1 VIFKSFDIGFQQPKY
16 SLGIQRAHARRSQA
30 DYKAFL
36 PVYQAAGF
44 GKASFD
50 TAEVVL
56 EIQKRLTQYRSLWS
70 RAERCNSGSRDEA
83 DGSGAHRPTCRGDT

>member
-1 VIFKSFDIGFQQPKY
+1 VIFKSVEIGFQQPKY

-36 PVYQAAGF
+36 PVYQVAGF
-44 GKASFD
+44 GKVSFD

-56 EIQKRLTQYRSLWS
+56 EIHKRLTQI
-70 RAERCNSGSRDEA
+70 
-83 DGSGAHRPTCRGDT
+83 